1 MLGSD
6 SLLTSH
12 GTTLQVPGPADLPP
26 VEVPELVGAGPG
38 AVGSSADGTQLYL
51 LTDWPADPEQ
61 ELVTEGQRAASSLG
75 GVTVLDDLATG
86 VPVSGPARRVV
97 SLVPSLTESVATTR
111 PEALIGAT
119 DWCTHPTGLT
129 VARSAAPRT
138 RTSPRSSP
146 WPPTW

>member
-1 MLGSD
+1 M
-6 SLLTSH
+6 
-12 GTTLQVPGPADLPP
+12 
-26 VEVPELVGAGPG
+26 
-38 AVGSSADGTQLYL
+38 GSSADGTQLYL

-61 ELVTEGQRAASSLG
+61 ELVTEGQRAASNLS

-129 VARSAAPRT
+129 VARVRGTKNPDIAAIIAQ
-138 RTSPRSSP
+138 
-146 WPPTW
+146 PPTW